1 MMTREQ
7 LETRIALRDLQI
19 MAAEQKLEEM
29 DNRRK
34 FWKWVAFGL
43 FISFV
48 LLALT
53 INN

>member
-19 MAAEQKLEEM
+19 TVAEDKLNEM
-29 DNRRK
+29 DSRRK

>member
-19 MAAEQKLEEM
+19 KVAEDRLKEM

-34 FWKWVAFGL
+34 FWKRVAFGL
-43 FISFV
+43 FISLI